1 MTERIESVQVATVRA
16 ALPEPIHFGDWVMRH
31 REFALA
37 RVRAESGSEGFGFT
51 LTREGPVGAAIH
63 QAVAHHYVGAE
74 VATQADAAAIFYRC
88 QGSNLA
94 TLVGGTGLRAL
105 SIIDLAVHDLL
116 ARSAGLP
123 ISRWLGGEPR
133 PVPATAIIGYP
144 PGRMGPNEVAA
155 QIRELRAA
163 GWRRFKIPIALPLD
177 YGRDRLLAAREAAGA
192 DAWLG
197 MDAAWVFRSVDDA
210 LSFLHEV
217 REARLAWF
225 EDVFPPGD
233 AEIVARLRERAD
245 VPIAMG
251 DEQGGSYYPEALLLR
266 RSVDV
271 VRIDLTCMGG
281 ITRARPMLDACE
293 AAGTQWAPHMF
304 AHVHSQVFPGLGYT
318 PPVEWG
324 VPGTGVD
331 QFADSLARPTLIE
344 GGLMEPLLEEHGFG
358 ALYNAG
364 WLAEQEHDDPDGLV
378 AELKRLS
385 TSHYGAS
392 AFTVIAPSTQIVSP
406 VT

>member
-1 MTERIESVQVATVRA
+1 MSERIASLQVATVRA
-16 ALPEPIHFGDWVMRH
+16 ALPEPIHFGDWVMKH
-31 REFALA
+31 REFAVV
-37 RVRAESGSEGFGFT
+37 RVRAESGQEGFGFT
-51 LTREGPVGAAIH
+51 LTREGPVAASIR
-63 QAVAHHYVGAE
+63 QAVARHYVGSE
-74 VATQADAAAIFYRC
+74 VADQAGAAALFYRC

-94 TLVGGTGLRAL
+94 SLVGGTGLRGL
-105 SIIDLAVHDLL
+105 SIVDLAVHDLL

-144 PGRMGPNEVAA
+144 PGRLGPAEVAA
-155 QIRELRAA
+155 QVRELRAA

-177 YGRDRLLAAREAAGA
+177 YGRDRLIAARVAAGD

-197 MDAAWVFRSVDDA
+197 MDAAWVFRSVDEA
-210 LSFLHEV
+210 VSFLDDV
-217 REARLAWF
+217 RDARLAWF

-233 AEIVARLRERAD
+233 ADIVARLRERCD

-281 ITRARPMLDACE
+281 ITRAQPMVDACE
-293 AAGTQWAPHMF
+293 AAGVEWAPHMF
-304 AHVHSQVFPGLGYT
+304 SHVHSQVFPGLGYA
-318 PPVEWG
+318 PPIEWG

-331 QFADSLARPTLIE
+331 QFADSLGRPVLLDD
-344 GGLMEPLLEEHGFG
+344 GLMEPLAVEAGFG
-358 ALYNAG
+358 PLVNG
-364 WLAEQEHDDPDGLV
+364 PWLAEQDHDDPDGLV
-378 AELKRLS
+378 AELN
-385 TSHYGAS
+385 AD
-392 AFTVIAPSTQIVSP
+392 
-406 VT
+406 